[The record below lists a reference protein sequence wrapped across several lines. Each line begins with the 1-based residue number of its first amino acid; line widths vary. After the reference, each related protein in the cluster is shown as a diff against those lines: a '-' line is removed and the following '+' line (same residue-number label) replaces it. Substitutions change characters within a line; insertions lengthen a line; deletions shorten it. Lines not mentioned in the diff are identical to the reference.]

1 MVFKIKKII
10 YFLLLLSFFVSNLG
24 FALAQNSDYGLTE
37 AAQKAGIASE
47 NPGKAET
54 SLAVIIGKIIST
66 ILSFLGVIFFILM
79 VYGGFMWMT
88 ARGNETQVD
97 KGRKIIMDAIWGLIV
112 ILMAYAVTALITG
125 EFINAVKKSAT

>member
-1 MVFKIKKII
+1 MNFSLKKTI
-10 YFLLLLSFFVSNLG
+10 FLFFVLFFFIFSYNFDLVQ
-24 FALAQNSDYGLTE
+24 ASDYGLTE
-37 AAQKAGIASE
+37 AAQRAGIASE

-125 EFINAVKKSAT
+125 EFINAVKSTS